1 MHSIKLLCTTASQP
15 CNSLFLV
22 GSDAGP
28 PRCSRLA
35 ADLRLA
41 LWPARCARSCT
52 FVRTGDYEYIMPVR
66 AGTIGTVTEVYT
78 ECAQAVPHTS
88 IEVYAPA
95 GLTLG
100 VGSQVLAYCCSRGLL
115 LASVVGQAHCCSV
128 VIVQH
133 FNTVGQSTL
142 KSSNWVSGTEWKHAR
157 GLMGA
162 R

>member
-52 FVRTGDYEYIMPVR
+52 FVLTGDYEYIMPVR
-66 AGTIGTVTEVYT
+66 AGPMGTVTEVYT
-78 ECAQAVPHTS
+78 DRAQRRRGTTAHFYRPTS
-88 IEVYAPA
+88 
-95 GLTLG
+95 
-100 VGSQVLAYCCSRGLL
+100 
-115 LASVVGQAHCCSV
+115 
-128 VIVQH
+128 VQY
-133 FNTVGQSTL
+133 
-142 KSSNWVSGTEWKHAR
+142 
-157 GLMGA
+157 
-162 R
+162 